1 MKNENKI
8 PSLKGFEIGNTIND
22 SKDISVPKL
31 SIEETSKFTKYL
43 EKNYKE
49 KMNAFNLADIISK
62 EIREATK
69 EALKRG
75 ILANRLVINEKYFFI
90 KPFLL
95 GARLTPPMIAG
106 VRTIFSDLPENIDY
120 VVFYSKYC
128 DEVGN
133 DDIVQKNKKLE
144 KENKRLKKANKRLMK
159 ILKGKAKWKID

>member
-8 PSLKGFEIGNTIND
+8 PSLKGFEIGSTIND

-31 SIEETSKFTKYL
+31 SIGETSKFTKDL

-49 KMNAFNLADIISK
+49 KMNTFNLADIISK
-62 EIREATK
+62 EIIEAEK

-90 KPFLL
+90 KPFLF
-95 GARLTPPMIAG
+95 GTRHTPPMIAG
-106 VRTIFSDLPENIDY
+106 MHTIFSDLPEDIDY

-128 DEVGN
+128 DEVDN
-133 DDIVQKNKKLE
+133 DDIVQKIKKLE
-144 KENKRLKKANKRLMK
+144 KENKQLKKANKRLMK